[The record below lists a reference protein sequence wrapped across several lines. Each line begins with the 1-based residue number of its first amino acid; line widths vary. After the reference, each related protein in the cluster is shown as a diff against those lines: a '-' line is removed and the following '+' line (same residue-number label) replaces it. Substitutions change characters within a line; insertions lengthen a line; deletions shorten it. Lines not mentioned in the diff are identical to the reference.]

1 MQEDTVKMEDFNGA
15 STLLDYNS
23 SMEAVGETDRHAA
36 VMSLHLL
43 TEDEGQ
49 KLVEAQGKMPL
60 KYINNCPYH

>member
-1 MQEDTVKMEDFNGA
+1 MEDFNGA

-49 KLVEAQGKMPL
+49 KLVEAQGKLPL